1 MFVRGAKTTSFGN
14 FVNLGA
20 RCRRSRPSTRSL
32 DEMDLATLQAEF
44 EELVR
49 GSGAPTQKRTF
60 FDDVPLL
67 DVTDAPILT
76 GYERAYAASLAHC
89 DVRSLLDLE
98 AKQPPTPKATIG
110 MSMLSISPPADGD
123 SLVKDVVASPTFEA
137 TISPELPSKK
147 FALPMD
153 VASFTQ

>member
-1 MFVRGAKTTSFGN
+1 
-14 FVNLGA
+14 
-20 RCRRSRPSTRSL
+20 
-32 DEMDLATLQAEF
+32 MDLAILQAEF

-76 GYERAYAASLAHC
+76 GYESAASLAHC

-153 VASFTQ
+153 VASFTQWEPSK